1 MKTPRSRT
9 RSPTPI
15 APGKPSAVVRA
26 GSMPRGFDDYIAN
39 APPFARPI
47 LERMRALV
55 HQACPEI
62 VEALKWSHPAFV
74 RGGIVCG
81 MAAFKQHVRIVF
93 WKAKLLRDPKRLS
106 ATPTAR
112 RQAS

>member
-1 MKTPRSRT
+1 
-9 RSPTPI
+9 
-15 APGKPSAVVRA
+15 
-26 GSMPRGFDDYIAN
+26 MPRGFDDYIAN